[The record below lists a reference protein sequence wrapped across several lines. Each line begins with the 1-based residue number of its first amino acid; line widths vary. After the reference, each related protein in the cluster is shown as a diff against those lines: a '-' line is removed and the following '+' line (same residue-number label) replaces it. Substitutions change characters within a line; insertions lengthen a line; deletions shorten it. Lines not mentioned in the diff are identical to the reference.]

1 MIISKTP
8 LRISFVGG
16 GSDYKKYFE
25 KSPGCVIGTT
35 INQYVY
41 VTIMPL
47 PTFADED
54 FRFTYRITESVK
66 KIEDIKH
73 PVVRSVLMEQESL
86 VPLNMATMANLPGRS
101 GLGSSSSFTVGF
113 LNAISAW
120 GNKNPDALELAS
132 EAIRHER
139 IVLKEDGGHQDQY
152 HAAYGGFRS
161 YRFEQD
167 GNVVSK
173 RVDEDGAFASLLS
186 SCLFLVPVSGS
197 RDSVI
202 FAKETEK
209 SISDPHK
216 VKILDQMTGL
226 AMRTSDFL
234 LDMSNSPEEKMQKLL
249 VAVNLGWEMKEEVS
263 GSYPNKEHI
272 NVLINSFKEMGAKAA
287 RLCGAGGSGFVL
299 LISEIG
305 QREELSNRLSNYNA
319 FNVEIERSG
328 SQIVLRERDEYS
340 SLGVVK

>member
-16 GSDYKKYFE
+16 GTDYKKYFE
-25 KSPGCVIGTT
+25 KSPGCVLGTT

-66 KIEDIKH
+66 RIKDIKH
-73 PVVRSVLMEQESL
+73 PVVKSVLMEQENL

-113 LNAISAW
+113 LNAIGAW
-120 GNKNPDALELAS
+120 GNKKPDAMELAS

-139 IVLKEDGGHQDQY
+139 IVLKEEGGHQDQY

-161 YRFEQD
+161 YRFEQN
-167 GNVVSK
+167 GNVVNH
-173 RVDEDGAFASLLS
+173 RVDDDEVFASLLS
-186 SCLFLVPVSGS
+186 SCLLLVPVSGS
-197 RDSVI
+197 RDSST
-202 FAKETEK
+202 FARETEK
-209 SISDPHK
+209 SISDPFK
-216 VKILDQMTGL
+216 VKILDEMTEL
-226 AMRTSDFL
+226 ATRTSNFL
-234 LDMSNSPEEKMQKLL
+234 LDGTNSSDVKMQKLL
-249 VAVNLGWEMKEEVS
+249 EAVNLGWELKEEVS
-263 GSYPNKEHI
+263 GNYPNKEMI
-272 NVLINSFKEMGAKAA
+272 NELIRSFKKMGAKAA
-287 RLCGAGGSGFVL
+287 RLCGAGGSGFIL
-299 LISEIG
+299 LISEIKK
-305 QREELSNRLSNYNA
+305 RDELSYRLREYNA

-328 SQIVLRERDEYS
+328 SQIILKERDEYS
-340 SLGVVK
+340 LLGVVK